1 MNVEKP
7 IETKNSNQALAILDQ
22 SRDKIAKILPQGAQV
37 NRYMAILQS
46 EVNKNPDLATC
57 FPASLVGAMLH
68 CARLGLEPGLL
79 NKVYLIPFNNSKLN
93 RKDCNV
99 IVGFEGLC
107 DLAMRTGKL
116 STIQAHLVYEK
127 DHFEVMLG
135 GESKLVHRP
144 LFFSDRGPLVGV
156 YAIAFGKDGS
166 QQFEVMTKKE
176 IDDIAKTSKSAYIW
190 EKHYGEMA
198 RKTAIRRLC
207 KHLEK
212 TAELS
217 QALQL
222 ENAADSDEGQNSS
235 AILLEAGIEY
245 ETPLTVPQEDKF
257 LQVRAVAER
266 MLELMPNDAVLD
278 CFARSREEVL
288 AKFTTEALCHKAIAM
303 MKEKK

>member
-1 MNVEKP
+1 MNIEKP
-7 IETKNSNQALAILDQ
+7 IETKNSSHALAILDQ
-22 SRDKIAKILPQGAQV
+22 SREKIAKILPQGAGV

-46 EVNKNPDLATC
+46 EINKNPDLASC

-116 STIQAHLVYEK
+116 SNIQAHLVYKE
-127 DHFEVMLG
+127 DHFEVSLG
-135 GESKLVHRP
+135 GESKLTHRP

-166 QQFEVMTKKE
+166 KQFEVMTKAE
-176 IDDIAKTSKSAYIW
+176 IDAIAKTSKSGYIW
-190 EKHYGEMA
+190 KDHFGEMA

-222 ENAADSDEGQNSS
+222 ENAADSDEGQNSA
-235 AILLEAGIEY
+235 AILLEADIQY

-266 MLELMPNDAVLD
+266 MLELLPNEAVKD
-278 CFARSREEVL
+278 CFGLTRDEVQ
-288 AKFTTEALCHKAIAM
+288 AKLTSQLQCERAILR